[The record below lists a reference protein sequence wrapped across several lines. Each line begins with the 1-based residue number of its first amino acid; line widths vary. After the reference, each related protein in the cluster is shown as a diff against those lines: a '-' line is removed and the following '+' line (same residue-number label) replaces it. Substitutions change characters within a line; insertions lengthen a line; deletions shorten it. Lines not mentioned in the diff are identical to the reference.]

1 MKMSSFI
8 VEDKGGSFETTPVG
22 SHLARC
28 YRIVDV
34 GTQKSEYQGQVKY
47 LHKVMLGWEIHGV
60 NEDGTPIKMMDGRS
74 FVMFKNYTLSWSD
87 KATLRIDLQAWR
99 GRPFT
104 AEEMRRFDLKT
115 VLGAWCMLN
124 VIERAGQDGKMYVN
138 VANISP
144 VPAMIKQAG
153 LPAAVKK
160 NEMFNLSEPDM
171 EMFNTFSENLKK
183 KIMASP
189 EWEKLQ
195 GKKSSVQ
202 DAVNKH
208 QPPMMEDEDDSFIP
222 F

>member
-1 MKMSSFI
+1 MSLI
-8 VEDKGGSFETTPVG
+8 VEDTGGSFESTPTG

-47 LHKVMLGWEIHGV
+47 LRKVMLGWEIHGV
-60 NEDGTPIKMMDGRS
+60 NDDGTPIKMKDGRP
-74 FVMFKNYTLSWSD
+74 FAMFKNYTMSWSD

-99 GRPFT
+99 GKPFS

-124 VIERAGQDGKMYVN
+124 VVERQGNDGKMYVN

-153 LPAAVKK
+153 LPAAINK
-160 NEMFNLSEPDM
+160 NEMFSLSEPDM
-171 EMFNTFSENLKK
+171 EMFNTFSDSLKK
-183 KIMASP
+183 KIQASP

-195 GKKSSVQ
+195 
-202 DAVNKH
+202 NKPK
-208 QPPMMEDEDDSFIP
+208 QTASAPALDDGFIDDDIP

>member
-1 MKMSSFI
+1 MSFY
-8 VEDKGGSFETTPVG
+8 VEDKGGSFESTPVG

-28 YRIVDV
+28 YRIVDL

-60 NEDGTPIKMMDGRS
+60 NEDGTPIKMQDGRP
-74 FVMFKNYTLSWSD
+74 FAMFKNYTLSWSD

-115 VLGAWCMLN
+115 ILGAWCMLN
-124 VIERAGQDGKMYVN
+124 VIERQGTDGKMYVN

-144 VPAMIKQAG
+144 VPAMIKQNG
-153 LPAAVKK
+153 LPAAINK

-171 EMFNTFSENLKK
+171 TMFETFSDNLKK
-183 KIMASP
+183 KIQGSP

-195 GKKSSVQ
+195 GKAKAPAAASTPAAST
-202 DAVNKH
+202 DLG
-208 QPPMMEDEDDSFIP
+208 DDDIP

>member
-1 MKMSSFI
+1 MSFY
-8 VEDKGGSFETTPVG
+8 VEDKGGSFESTPIG

-28 YRIVDV
+28 YRIVDL

-60 NEDGTPIKMMDGRS
+60 NDDGTPIKMQDGRP
-74 FVMFKNYTLSWSD
+74 FAMFKNYTLSWSD

-115 VLGAWCMLN
+115 ILGAWCMLN
-124 VIERAGQDGKMYVN
+124 VIERAGTDGKMYVN

-153 LPAAVKK
+153 LPTAINK

-171 EMFNTFSENLKK
+171 EMFNTFSDNLKK
-183 KIMASP
+183 KIQGSP

-195 GKKSSVQ
+195 GKAKAAPAANTPAPAGGV
-202 DAVNKH
+202 
-208 QPPMMEDEDDSFIP
+208 EDDDIP

>member
-1 MKMSSFI
+1 MSLI
-8 VEDKGGSFETTPVG
+8 VEDTGGSFESTPTG

-47 LHKVMLGWEIHGV
+47 LRKVMLGWEIHGV
-60 NEDGTPIKMMDGRS
+60 NDDGTPIKMKDGRP
-74 FVMFKNYTLSWSD
+74 FAMFKNYTMSWSD

-99 GRPFT
+99 SKPFS

-124 VIERAGQDGKMYVN
+124 VVERQGNDGKMYVN

-153 LPAAVKK
+153 LPVAINK
-160 NEMFNLSEPDM
+160 NEMFSLSEPDM
-171 EMFNTFSENLKK
+171 EMFNTFSDSLKK
-183 KIMASP
+183 KIQASP

-195 GKKSSVQ
+195 KKPGI
-202 DAVNKH
+202 KEMIH
-208 QPPMMEDEDDSFIP
+208 GTPPVGNEDIGDDDIP

>member
-1 MKMSSFI
+1 MSFY
-8 VEDKGGSFETTPVG
+8 VEDTGGSFESTPVG

-28 YRIVDV
+28 YRIVDL

-60 NEDGTPIKMMDGRS
+60 NDDGTPIKMKDGRP
-74 FVMFKNYTLSWSD
+74 FAMFKNYTLSWSD

-115 VLGAWCMLN
+115 ILGAWCMLN
-124 VIERAGQDGKMYVN
+124 VIERQGNDGKMYVN

-153 LPAAVKK
+153 LPAAVNK
-160 NEMFNLSEPDM
+160 NEMFNLAEPDWV
-171 EMFNTFSENLKK
+171 MFETFSDNLKK
-183 KIMASP
+183 KIINSP
-189 EWEKLQ
+189 EFEKHKAKGQNTTVAPTTAPAPDL
-195 GKKSSVQ
+195 G
-202 DAVNKH
+202 
-208 QPPMMEDEDDSFIP
+208 DDDDIP

>member
-1 MKMSSFI
+1 MSFY
-8 VEDKGGSFETTPVG
+8 VEDKGGSFESTPVG

-28 YRIVDV
+28 YRIVDL

-60 NEDGTPIKMMDGRS
+60 NEDGTPIKMQDGRP
-74 FVMFKNYTLSWSD
+74 FAMFKNYTLSWSD

-115 VLGAWCMLN
+115 ILGAWCMLN
-124 VIERAGQDGKMYVN
+124 VIERQGNDGKMYVN

-144 VPAMIKQAG
+144 VPSMIKQAG
-153 LPAAVKK
+153 LPTAINKD
-160 NEMFNLSEPDM
+160 EMFNLSEPDM
-171 EMFNTFSENLKK
+171 EMFNTFSDNLKK
-183 KIMASP
+183 KIQGSP

-195 GKKSSVQ
+195 GKIKPQ
-202 DAVNKH
+202 DRPDAGSAA
-208 QPPMMEDEDDSFIP
+208 PATFDDDDSIP

>member
-1 MKMSSFI
+1 MKMSFY

-28 YRIVDV
+28 YRIVDL

-60 NEDGTPIKMMDGRS
+60 NDDGTPIKMKDGRP
-74 FVMFKNYTLSWSD
+74 FAMFKNYTLSWSD

-115 VLGAWCMLN
+115 ILGAWCMLN
-124 VIERAGQDGKMYVN
+124 VIERAGNDGKMYVN

-153 LPAAVKK
+153 LPAAVNK
-160 NEMFNLSEPDM
+160 NEMFNLGEPDM

-183 KIMASP
+183 KIQGSP
-189 EWEKLQ
+189 EWEKLN
-195 GKKSSVQ
+195 KSYTKEAAQAISNLAGQPEPSV
-202 DAVNKH
+202 
-208 QPPMMEDEDDSFIP
+208 EDDDIP

>member
-1 MKMSSFI
+1 
-8 VEDKGGSFETTPVG
+8 
-22 SHLARC
+22 
-28 YRIVDV
+28 V

-47 LHKVMLGWEIHGV
+47 LHKVMLGWEIHGM
-60 NEDGTPIKMMDGRS
+60 NDDGSPIKMKDGRP
-74 FVMFKNYTLSWSD
+74 FAMFKNYTLSWSD

-115 VLGAWCMLN
+115 ILGAWCMLN
-124 VIERAGQDGKMYVN
+124 VIERAGNDGKMYVN

-144 VPAMIKQAG
+144 VPAMIKQGG
-153 LPAAVKK
+153 LPTPINK

-171 EMFNTFSENLKK
+171 EMFNAFSDNLKK
-183 KIMASP
+183 KIQGSP

-195 GKKSSVQ
+195 SKPKQVAAAPAAS
-202 DAVNKH
+202 
-208 QPPMMEDEDDSFIP
+208 DDMTDDDIP

>member
-1 MKMSSFI
+1 MSFY
-8 VEDKGGSFETTPVG
+8 VEDKGGSFESTPVG

-28 YRIVDV
+28 YRIVDL

-47 LHKVMLGWEIHGV
+47 LHKVMLGWEIHGM
-60 NEDGTPIKMMDGRS
+60 NDDGTPIKMTDGRP
-74 FVMFKNYTLSWSD
+74 FAMFKHYTLSWSD

-115 VLGAWCMLN
+115 ILGAWCMLN
-124 VIERAGQDGKMYVN
+124 VIERAGNDGKMYVN

-144 VPAMIKQAG
+144 VPAMIKQNG
-153 LPAAVKK
+153 LPAAVNK

-171 EMFNTFSENLKK
+171 AMFETFSDNLKK
-183 KIMASP
+183 KIQGSP

-195 GKKSSVQ
+195 SKPKQAAAAPAS
-202 DAVNKH
+202 
-208 QPPMMEDEDDSFIP
+208 DDGLTDDDIP

>member
-1 MKMSSFI
+1 MSSFI

-60 NEDGTPIKMMDGRS
+60 NDDGTPIKMMDGRP
-74 FVMFKNYTLSWSD
+74 FAMFKNYTLSWSD

-153 LPAAVKK
+153 LPAAVNK
-160 NEMFNLSEPDM
+160 NEMFNLADPDM
-171 EMFNTFSENLKK
+171 EMFNSFSDNLKK

-208 QPPMMEDEDDSFIP
+208 QPPMMEDEDSSDIP

>member
-1 MKMSSFI
+1 MSFY
-8 VEDKGGSFETTPVG
+8 VEDKGGSFESTPVG

-28 YRIVDV
+28 YRIVDL

-60 NEDGTPIKMMDGRS
+60 NDDGTPIKMQDGRP
-74 FVMFKNYTLSWSD
+74 FAMFKNYTLSWSD

-115 VLGAWCMLN
+115 ILGAWCMLN
-124 VIERAGQDGKMYVN
+124 VIERAGTDGKMYVN

-153 LPAAVKK
+153 LPTAINK

-171 EMFNTFSENLKK
+171 EMFSTFSDNLKK
-183 KIMASP
+183 KIQGSP

-195 GKKSSVQ
+195 NPSKKATTTV
-202 DAVNKH
+202 DAA
-208 QPPMMEDEDDSFIP
+208 MEEDDGLDIP

>member
-1 MKMSSFI
+1 MSSFI

>member
-1 MKMSSFI
+1 MSFY

-60 NEDGTPIKMMDGRS
+60 NDDGTPIKMMDGRP
-74 FVMFKNYTLSWSD
+74 FAMFKNYTLSWSD

-153 LPAAVKK
+153 LPAAVNK
-160 NEMFNLSEPDM
+160 NEMFNLADPDM
-171 EMFNTFSENLKK
+171 EMFNSFSDNLKK

-195 GKKSSVQ
+195 SKPQKATTTVDAAMSSF
-202 DAVNKH
+202 DA
-208 QPPMMEDEDDSFIP
+208 DDDSIP

>member
-1 MKMSSFI
+1 MSFY

-28 YRIVDV
+28 YRIVDL

-60 NEDGTPIKMMDGRS
+60 NEDGTPIKMKDGRP
-74 FVMFKNYTLSWSD
+74 FAMFKNYTLSWSD

-99 GRPFT
+99 GRGFT

-115 VLGAWCMLN
+115 ILGAWCMLN
-124 VIERAGQDGKMYVN
+124 VIERAGNDGKMYVN
-138 VANISP
+138 VSNISP

-153 LPAAVKK
+153 LPAAVNK
-160 NEMFNLSEPDM
+160 NEMFNLGDPDM
-171 EMFNTFSENLKK
+171 AMFETFSDNLKK
-183 KIMASP
+183 KIQGSP

-195 GKKSSVQ
+195 SKPGIKEMI
-202 DAVNKH
+202 H
-208 QPPMMEDEDDSFIP
+208 GTPPVGNEDIGDDDIP

>member
-1 MKMSSFI
+1 MSFYVEDTGSSF
-8 VEDKGGSFETTPVG
+8 ESTPVG

-60 NEDGTPIKMMDGRS
+60 NDDGTPIKMKDGRP
-74 FVMFKNYTLSWSD
+74 FAMFKNYTLSWSD

-115 VLGAWCMLN
+115 ILGAWCMLN
-124 VIERAGQDGKMYVN
+124 VIERLGNDGKMYVN

-153 LPAAVKK
+153 LPAAINK

-171 EMFNTFSENLKK
+171 EMFNSFSDNLKK
-183 KIMASP
+183 KIQGSP
-189 EWEKLQ
+189 EWQKLQ
-195 GKKSSVQ
+195 GKTPTPPPTPQ
-202 DAVNKH
+202 GAPAPDA
-208 QPPMMEDEDDSFIP
+208 DFDSDDIP

>member
-1 MKMSSFI
+1 MSFY
-8 VEDKGGSFETTPVG
+8 VEDTGGSFESTPVG

-60 NEDGTPIKMMDGRS
+60 NDDGTPIKMKDGRP
-74 FVMFKNYTLSWSD
+74 FAMFKNYTLSWSD

-115 VLGAWCMLN
+115 ILGAWCMLN
-124 VIERAGQDGKMYVN
+124 VIERLGNDGKMYVN

-153 LPAAVKK
+153 LPAAINK

-171 EMFNTFSENLKK
+171 EMFNSFSDNLKK
-183 KIMASP
+183 KIQGSP
-189 EWEKLQ
+189 EWQKLQ
-195 GKKSSVQ
+195 GKTPTPPPTPQ
-202 DAVNKH
+202 GAPAPDA
-208 QPPMMEDEDDSFIP
+208 DFDSDDIP

>member
-1 MKMSSFI
+1 MSLI
-8 VEDKGGSFETTPVG
+8 VEDTGGSFESTPTG

-47 LHKVMLGWEIHGV
+47 LRKVMLGWEIHGV
-60 NEDGTPIKMMDGRS
+60 NDDGTPIKMKDGRP
-74 FVMFKNYTLSWSD
+74 FAMFKNYTMSWSD

-99 GRPFT
+99 GKPFS

-124 VIERAGQDGKMYVN
+124 VVERQGNDGKMYVN

-153 LPAAVKK
+153 LPAAINK
-160 NEMFNLSEPDM
+160 NEMFSLSEPDW
-171 EMFNTFSENLKK
+171 EMFETFSDNLKK
-183 KIMASP
+183 KIINSP
-189 EWEKLQ
+189 EFEKA
-195 GKKSSVQ
+195 K
-202 DAVNKH
+202 N
-208 QPPMMEDEDDSFIP
+208 PPKASTSASTSPTEVMDDDLDIP